1 MRLALISDVH
11 SNWEALEAVE
21 RDIRRQRADEVICLG
36 DIVGYGAD
44 PGLCL
49 DFIREQKWTCLM
61 GNHDEAA
68 CDTADLQ
75 GYSELAKAGIQY
87 TREAL
92 SEEQKRWLGSRPRVM
107 KAHGAEMVHSSLCEP
122 EQWYYVTDELA
133 AELSFQ
139 EQQLRVC
146 FYGHT
151 HVSCVW
157 ERMEDSITLE
167 TRPRV
172 RNLNRALKYLV
183 NVGSVG
189 QPRDRNPR
197 ACYVLWEPEAERVV
211 FRRVVY
217 DIETAQRKIRAAGL
231 PMALA
236 SRLALG
242 K

>member
-1 MRLALISDVH
+1 MRVALISDVH

-21 RDIRRQRADEVICLG
+21 RDLRRQRVDEVVCLG

-44 PGLCL
+44 PGACL
-49 DFIREQKWTCLM
+49 DFIRERKWPCLM

-68 CDTADLQ
+68 CGAMDLE
-75 GYSELAKAGIQY
+75 GYSELAKAGMKY
-87 TREAL
+87 AREVL
-92 SEEQKRWLGSRPRVM
+92 TKEQKRWLGSRPMAM
-107 KAHGAEMVHSSLCEP
+107 KAHGAQMVHSSLCEP
-122 EQWYYVTDELA
+122 DQWHYVIDELA
-133 AELSFQ
+133 AELHFL
-139 EQQLRVC
+139 EQRLRVC

-151 HVSCVW
+151 HVSCIW
-157 ERMEDSITLE
+157 ERMEDSMTLE
-167 TRPRV
+167 TGPRA
-172 RNLNRALKYLV
+172 RNLNRASKYLI

-197 ACYVLWEPEAERVV
+197 ACYAIWEPTEERVI

-217 DIETAQRKIRAAGL
+217 DIETAQMKIRAADL
-231 PMALA
+231 PMQLA

>member
-1 MRLALISDVH
+1 
-11 SNWEALEAVE
+11 
-21 RDIRRQRADEVICLG
+21 
-36 DIVGYGAD
+36 
-44 PGLCL
+44 
-49 DFIREQKWTCLM
+49 
-61 GNHDEAA
+61 
-68 CDTADLQ
+68 
-75 GYSELAKAGIQY
+75 
-87 TREAL
+87 
-92 SEEQKRWLGSRPRVM
+92 
-107 KAHGAEMVHSSLCEP
+107 
-122 EQWYYVTDELA
+122 
-133 AELSFQ
+133 
-139 EQQLRVC
+139 
-146 FYGHT
+146 
-151 HVSCVW
+151 
-157 ERMEDSITLE
+157 
-167 TRPRV
+167 V

>member
-1 MRLALISDVH
+1 
-11 SNWEALEAVE
+11 
-21 RDIRRQRADEVICLG
+21 
-36 DIVGYGAD
+36 
-44 PGLCL
+44 
-49 DFIREQKWTCLM
+49 M